1 MKGALEDIS
10 RTPADQLPNND
21 KIWSRNVRE
30 LSYDIEDSIDTFM
43 VQCKG
48 KRLDRQHGLKKV
60 IDRSLNLLVQ
70 PKVRHKIAT
79 EIREIKSRVME
90 VHERRCRYE
99 VNLGG
104 DKPVTVDPRL
114 FTQYTEVKELVGI
127 HEVRDELINN
137 MLTEENNVHM
147 KQGKIVSIVG
157 FGGLGK
163 TTLAN
168 AVYEKIRSRFD
179 CAAFVSVSRNP
190 HMEKL
195 FQDMFYQLAK
205 RNNARII
212 VTDEIREFLQSKRYE
227 NFTVRTLVVG
237 INLITP

>member
-1 MKGALEDIS
+1 M
-10 RTPADQLPNND
+10 
-21 KIWSRNVRE
+21 
-30 LSYDIEDSIDTFM
+30 
-43 VQCKG
+43 
-48 KRLDRQHGLKKV
+48 
-60 IDRSLNLLVQ
+60 VQ

-90 VHERRCRYE
+90 VHERRRRYE
-99 VNLGG
+99 VNLGV

-127 HEVRDELINN
+127 DEARDEFINN
-137 MLTEENNVHM
+137 FLTEENNVPM
-147 KQGKIVSIVG
+147 KKGKIVSIVG
-157 FGGLGK
+157 FGGGLGK

-205 RNNARII
+205 RNNARINVI
-212 VTDEIREFLQSKRYE
+212 DEIREFLQSKRYE

>member
-1 MKGALEDIS
+1 MLTRAKF
-10 RTPADQLPNND
+10 R
-21 KIWSRNVRE
+21 R
-30 LSYDIEDSIDTFM
+30 
-43 VQCKG
+43 
-48 KRLDRQHGLKKV
+48 
-60 IDRSLNLLVQ
+60 
-70 PKVRHKIAT
+70 KIAT
-79 EIREIKSRVME
+79 DIRDIKSRVME
-90 VHERRCRYE
+90 VCERRERYKISG
-99 VNLGG
+99 VADQPANA
-104 DKPVTVDPRL
+104 TFDPRL
-114 FTQYTEVKELVGI
+114 VFQYAEAKELVGV
-127 HEVRDELINN
+127 EETRDEVVKIL
-137 MLTEENNVHM
+137 MGGDEVSKEED
-147 KQGKIVSIVG
+147 KIVSIVG